1 MLKIISGILFALLV
15 WGSSAQANLIIEIDQ
30 SDEDALPIAI
40 VPLAWQGSE
49 LNPPEKISEII
60 AFNFLRTG
68 KFRPINSSQM
78 PQQPSTLSEVDY
90 SQWRGM
96 DIDNLLMGSITE
108 AEQKGFFNIDMFF
121 LDVLRQREVFAKRWS
136 NIPEN
141 LLRKVA
147 HQMSD
152 LMYKELTG
160 IRGAFSTQIA
170 YVTLHR
176 INGKRYFAL
185 EVADADGHGA
195 QQILRS
201 SYPIMSPS
209 WSPDGKKLAYVSF
222 ENGRS
227 EIFIQSLD
235 GSHRELIASFKGINS
250 SPAWSPDGKSLS
262 MTLSKDGSADIYIMN
277 LATRNLRRLTRNWAI
292 ETEAVWASNGRSLF
306 YNSDRRGQPQIFQVF
321 LDTGEERRVSFEG
334 RHNANPEIS
343 PDGRYLVMV
352 HVSKGFNIAVLDLF
366 TNDFSLLTRT
376 FLDESPSFSPNGEM
390 ILYAMN
396 KNGKGRLASVS
407 VDGRITQYISVKS
420 GEVREPAWG
429 PFKD

>member
-1 MLKIISGILFALLV
+1 MLKRISAIALIWLV
-15 WGSSAQANLIIEIDQ
+15 WGFAQANLIIEIDQ
-30 SDEDALPIAI
+30 SDEYALPIAI
-40 VPLAWQGSE
+40 VPLAWQGTT
-49 LNPPEKISEII
+49 LDPPEKISDVM

-68 KFRPINSSQM
+68 KFRPIAPSQM
-78 PQQPSTLSEVDY
+78 PQQPSLVSEVDY
-90 SQWRGM
+90 RQWRN
-96 DIDNLLMGSITE
+96 IDVDNILIGSIT
-108 AEQKGFFNIDMFF
+108 AEEQTGFFTIDMHF
-121 LDVLRQREVFAKRWS
+121 LDVLRQKEVFAKRWS

-152 LMYKELTG
+152 LIYEELTG
-160 IRGAFSTQIA
+160 IRGVFSTQIA
-170 YVTLHR
+170 YVTLNR
-176 INGKRYFAL
+176 VNGKRHFAL
-185 EVADADGHGA
+185 EVADADGYGA
-195 QQILRS
+195 QKILKS

-235 GSHRELIASFKGINS
+235 GSSRELIASFKGINS
-250 SPAWSPDGKSLS
+250 SPAWSPDGKYIS

-277 LATRNLRRLTRNWAI
+277 LATRQLRRMTRNWAI

-321 LDTGEERRVSFEG
+321 LDTGEERRISFEG
-334 RHNANPEIS
+334 RHNANPEVS
-343 PDGRYLVMV
+343 PDGRYIAMV
-352 HVSKGFNIAVLDLF
+352 HVSTGFNIGVLDLF
-366 TNDFSLLTRT
+366 NNDFSIITDT

-390 ILYAMN
+390 ILYSMN
-396 KNGKGRLASVS
+396 RGGKGRLASVS
-407 VDGRITQYISVKS
+407 VDGRITQFISVKS